1 MTVVMS
7 SPLVKFPA
15 QRVLLPPRYFA
26 DIAYYAAMAAYGS
39 AVVDVEVPFNKREKE
54 THRCA
59 IADTR
64 GVLNLTVP
72 VGRPQGPMWSNVPIS
87 PHGEWWD
94 VHRVALE
101 SAYGR
106 TPYFEFYIDRF
117 LPFFNSDVPVAFGS
131 VVDFDARIDSVVR
144 SILLIDTPV
153 AYDRVVNLLASDVD
167 MRRQPPMMDGAS
179 LTYYQVRAA
188 KLGFISN
195 LSVLD
200 LIFNLGPEAPLYLRS
215 LIESGSVV

>member
-1 MTVVMS
+1 MP
-7 SPLVKFPA
+7 SPLVKFPS

-39 AVVDVEVPFNKREKE
+39 AVVDVEMPFNKRQKE

-72 VGRPQGPMWSNVPIS
+72 VGRPKGPMWSNVPIS
-87 PHGEWWD
+87 PHGEWWN

-117 LPFFNSDVPVAFGS
+117 LPFLNSDVPGTFDS
-131 VVDFDARIDSVVR
+131 VVDFDACIDSVVR

-153 AYDRVVNLLASDVD
+153 SYGSVSNQFASDVD
-167 MRRQPPMMDGAS
+167 MRRRPPMMDGAS
-179 LTYYQVRAA
+179 PTYYQLRAA

-200 LIFNLGPEAPLYLRS
+200 LIFNLGPEAPLYLCS
-215 LIESGSVV
+215 LIESGAVV